1 MKKFMIQKI
10 CKKIKVVTNFQCT
23 LDDHDGFYDGM
34 CINNKM
40 HGPGK
45 FTFDDGYIYEGIF
58 EEGERIGR
66 GKLYAPITEDWVVFD
81 GYFNTDFTCDIKGK
95 MIYRNGNIYE
105 GSWNDGMH
113 QGIGKMIFLNGN
125 IYEGHFVENKMIK
138 GKMTYKDSSIVKSI
152 TAYWINEND
161 INHHYDVK
169 IEFDDDLLNK
179 LNDLRI
185 EIQSFDVFP
194 DILHKYIPVLGKK
207 TKSAELAYVLRKK
220 QNCANP

>member
-1 MKKFMIQKI
+1 MMQKI
-10 CKKIKVVTNFQCT
+10 CDQINHVTNFATT
-23 LDDHDGFYDGM
+23 LDEHEGFYDGI

-40 HGPGK
+40 HGTGK

-105 GSWNDGMH
+105 GSWNNGNH
-113 QGIGKMIFLNGN
+113 HGIGKMIFSNGN
-125 IYEGHFVENKMIK
+125 IYEGHFVADKMLK
-138 GKMTYKDSSIVKSI
+138 GKMTYKNSIIKSI
-152 TAYWINEND
+152 TAYWINENENEND
-161 INHHYDVK
+161 IDYNYDVK
-169 IEFDDDLLNK
+169 IEFDNDLLNK
-179 LNDLRI
+179 LNDLRT

-194 DILHKYIPVLGKK
+194 NILHKYIPILGKK
-207 TKSAELAYVLRKK
+207 TKNAELKYVLRKK
-220 QNCANP
+220 QNSGNF